1 MFDFPSLLIAQAR
14 IIGDVMFP
22 QEWKKEHPNYI
33 SYLQSSEKSI
43 NPKAVQLQ
51 SRAVVDWKGTCDRLS
66 NMSKQTLVIVGK
78 DDVFVP
84 PANSLMLAEK
94 IPGAWLAQI

>member
-1 MFDFPSLLIAQAR
+1 
-14 IIGDVMFP
+14 
-22 QEWKKEHPNYI
+22 
-33 SYLQSSEKSI
+33 
-43 NPKAVQLQ
+43 
-51 SRAVVDWKGTCDRLS
+51 
-66 NMSKQTLVIVGK
+66 MSKQTLVIVGK

>member
-43 NPKAVQLQ
+43 NARLFNFKAGQL
-51 SRAVVDWKGTCDRLS
+51 WIGKG
-66 NMSKQTLVIVGK
+66 
-78 DDVFVP
+78 
-84 PANSLMLAEK
+84 LA
-94 IPGAWLAQI
+94 IGYQI